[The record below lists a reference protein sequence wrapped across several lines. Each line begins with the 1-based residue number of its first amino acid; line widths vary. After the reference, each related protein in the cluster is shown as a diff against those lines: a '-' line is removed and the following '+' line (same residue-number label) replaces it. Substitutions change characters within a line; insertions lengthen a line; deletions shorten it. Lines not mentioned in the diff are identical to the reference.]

1 MPIFKN
7 NVELRFKALRL
18 FLRVEVGL
26 TGLGSVLKMLRS
38 RPETDEKP
46 HDVENSQAVK
56 PAKGHPFDFRP
67 GTHDRA
73 VFLSVNEHDE
83 YRLPA
88 TFQASDVIV
97 DIGTHIGSF
106 CYAALKRGSNNVH
119 GFEAEE
125 SNYARASEN
134 LRSFD
139 GRVRLRNKAVWRS
152 DETVDKLTFT
162 PSTDEANTAGGNVWS
177 DGAVEVDAVPFDEVM
192 KEVTDGGDKRVR
204 MLKVDCEGS
213 EFPILFTSRSL
224 HLVDDIRGEY
234 HEFGGEHDEHVI
246 PEAMKV
252 EGYERFTIAEL
263 TDVLQRAGFDVT
275 SVRHGDSNM
284 GLFFATR
291 KKPAASSTD
300 HTSNNGA

>member
-7 NVELRFKALRL
+7 NTELKFRALSL

-26 TGLGSVLKMLRS
+26 TGLGGVLRKLRS
-38 RPETDEKP
+38 RPKKDEKP
-46 HDVENSQAVK
+46 QAVK
-56 PAKGHPFDFRP
+56 PSEDHPFTFRP

-73 VFLSVNEHDE
+73 VFLSVNQHDE
-83 YRLPA
+83 YRLPD
-88 TFQASDVIV
+88 TFRPQDVIV

-106 CYAALKRGSNNVH
+106 CYAALKRGSNNVY

-134 LRSFD
+134 LRPFD
-139 GRVRLRNKAVWRS
+139 GRVRLRNEAVWRS

-177 DGAVEVDAVPFDEVM
+177 GGAVEVKAIAFDEVIR
-192 KEVTDGGDKRVR
+192 EATDGGAKRVR

-213 EFPILFTSRSL
+213 EFPILFTSHSL

-252 EGYERFTIAEL
+252 EGYERFTISEL
-263 TDVLQRAGFDVT
+263 TDVLQRAGFSVT

-291 KKPAASSTD
+291 EQNATSS
-300 HTSNNGA
+300 NGASNGGV